1 MGVLVISSC
10 TNSLGSLNNR
20 NLYLTFLEA
29 GKSKVMV
36 LVNLVPGKIDH
47 SISWHSDPCILVRPT
62 LVQCNQQTT
71 AEMICYFCD

>member
-10 TNSLGSLNNR
+10 TNSLGGLNNR

-36 LVNLVPGKIDH
+36 LVNLVPGKI
-47 SISWHSDPCILVRPT
+47 SLLGFQMVAFSLCMVAWW
-62 LVQCNQQTT
+62 
-71 AEMICYFCD
+71 

>member
-36 LVNLVPGKIDH
+36 LVNLVPGKI
-47 SISWHSDPCILVRPT
+47 SLLGFQMVAFSLCMVAWW
-62 LVQCNQQTT
+62 
-71 AEMICYFCD
+71 